1 MATNLDP
8 IISRDAPLPHGP
20 IGQVLERVSGA
31 LALAG
36 GLVMLGLMLLSSV
49 SVLGRSLPQ
58 LLGFLGLA
66 LTPRSI
72 PGDIEIVQLGCAVA
86 IFAFL
91 PYCQIRRANVFVAFF
106 TQGLPI
112 RHRSK
117 FDLFANGL
125 YLLLALIIAK
135 QLTLG
140 TLEKFANRD
149 TTMVLRLPEGW
160 AYLLA
165 LASAWLL
172 VAVTAYTV
180 ARSARE
186 IFTGRAIG
194 PQASGEH

>member
-1 MATNLDP
+1 M
-8 IISRDAPLPHGP
+8 SPLPHGP
-20 IGQVLERVSGA
+20 VGQLLERVSEM

-49 SVLGRSLPQ
+49 SVIGRSLPQ
-58 LLGFLGLA
+58 LLGFLGLK

-72 PGDIEIVQLGCAVA
+72 PGDIEIVQMGCAVA

-106 TQGLPI
+106 TQGLPT

-125 YLLLALIIAK
+125 YFLLALAIAK

-140 TLEKFANRD
+140 TFEKFANHD
-149 TTMVLRLPEGW
+149 TTMVLRIPEGW
-160 AYLLA
+160 AYVLA
-165 LASAWLL
+165 LVSAWLL
-172 VAVTAYTV
+172 VAVTGYTV
-180 ARSARE
+180 ARSMRE
-186 IFTGRAIG
+186 IATGRAIG
-194 PQASGEH
+194 PQAFGEH